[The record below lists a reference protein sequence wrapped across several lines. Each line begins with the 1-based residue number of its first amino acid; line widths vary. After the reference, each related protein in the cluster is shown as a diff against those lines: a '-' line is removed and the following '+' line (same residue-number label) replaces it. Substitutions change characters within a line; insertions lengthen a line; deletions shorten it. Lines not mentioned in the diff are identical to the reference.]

1 MKKII
6 LLLITVAILSPVLA
20 QDAKENSK
28 SKKEQRKLRIS
39 EIAKQEEEGVIKYKK
54 HTAFGGK
61 LISDGYGA
69 FIEVSRAQSVKRA
82 LLFQLEFSER
92 KHKKEEKHRT
102 GKNKEEQKN
111 RITE

>member
-1 MKKII
+1 MKKIL
-6 LLLITVAILSPVLA
+6 LLLITAALVSSTYA
-20 QDAKENSK
+20 QEAKEDQK

-54 HTAFGGK
+54 HTAFGAK

-69 FIEVSRAQSVKRA
+69 FFEISRAQSVRRA

-92 KHKKEEKHRT
+92 KHKKEEKQSNPFDYYGT
-102 GKNKEEQKN
+102 
-111 RITE
+111 T